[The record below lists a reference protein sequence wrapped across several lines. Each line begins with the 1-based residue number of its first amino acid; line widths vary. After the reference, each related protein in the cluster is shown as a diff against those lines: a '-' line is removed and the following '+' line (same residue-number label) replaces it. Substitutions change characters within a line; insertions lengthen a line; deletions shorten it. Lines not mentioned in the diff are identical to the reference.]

1 MSIMKIKKGDEV
13 KIVRGKDAGK
23 TGKVERVFPDKKTA
37 VVAGINLFK
46 KHKKSITP
54 RQRSEI
60 ITVTK
65 PLSIANVMLICPKCK
80 LTTRIGFSFDQNK
93 KARICKRCKQVI

>member
-1 MSIMKIKKGDEV
+1 MKIKKGDEV

-23 TGKVERVFPDKKTA
+23 TGKVERVFPDKQKA

-46 KHKKSITP
+46 KHKKSRNP

-60 ITVTK
+60 ITLTK
-65 PLSIANVMLICPKCK
+65 PFSIANARIICPACK
-80 LTTRIGFSFDQNK
+80 LATTVGFSFEQEK
-93 KARICKRCKQVI
+93 KVRICKKCKKTL